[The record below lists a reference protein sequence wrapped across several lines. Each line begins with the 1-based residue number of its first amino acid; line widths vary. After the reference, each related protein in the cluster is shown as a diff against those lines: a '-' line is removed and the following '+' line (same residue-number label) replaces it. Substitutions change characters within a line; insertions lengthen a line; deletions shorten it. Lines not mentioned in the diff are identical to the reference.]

1 MTESLIPRLCFSKT
15 RNSFPKEGWKKGNQN
30 LPFFHSLPLPLA
42 QDSLHLQ
49 NNMWYPETP
58 HRNTLGIKW
67 SFVFSVTR
75 TSPPLSGL
83 GCSADTTMANP
94 WECPSRPGGL
104 DLFLETLIAGLD
116 PRPSDWWPFLTLVIC
131 WSPEHPVWPPSL
143 VSLPH
148 PSLSGIMVSLLI

>member
-15 RNSFPKEGWKKGNQN
+15 KTHFQRKGGRRATRTCLSSTLSLSLWPRILCIFRTTHDASK
-30 LPFFHSLPLPLA
+30 LPT
-42 QDSLHLQ
+42 
-49 NNMWYPETP
+49 E
-58 HRNTLGIKW
+58 TLGIKW

-83 GCSADTTMANP
+83 GCSADTAISNP

-116 PRPSDWWPFLTLVIC
+116 PRPSDWWPFRTLVIC
-131 WSPEHPVWPPSL
+131 WNPEHPPSL

-148 PSLSGIMVSLLI
+148 PSLSGIMVLLLI